1 MEPKSQHLA
10 PQTFSQV
17 KEVQEAWGLQRYTL
31 KANWGFDSSRHAL
44 SITIEIEKPSAYSD
58 HWISVGQTRCR
69 DVMQRLWPEHVRALD
84 FHLCSLTGPLHY
96 IDNTVY
102 LAGTRDCFGW
112 EPGEQRREKETKK
125 LLWVA
130 DADHLFHVV
139 ACDTQP
145 APLELHYE
153 PLLVEK
159 EMTWGPN
166 KGIPVGEP
174 QRDANGLHLWRIP
187 GACLSLVRSLTRPE
201 PLVLPL
207 KPYLGEGKPSD
218 FEGARK
224 SAIWPEATDDE
235 LSVPEAELEAALKA
249 RLPKL
254 LWELKAIVESF
265 GMTY

>member
-10 PQTFSQV
+10 PQTFLQV

-31 KANWGFDSSRHAL
+31 KVDWEPISGHHTL
-44 SITIEIEKPSAYSD
+44 SITIEIEKPSDYGD
-58 HWISVGQTRCR
+58 HWIPVSQTRCPE
-69 DVMQRLWPEHVRALD
+69 DMQRIWPEHVRALD
-84 FHLCSLTGPLHY
+84 FHLCSLAGPIYY
-96 IDNTVY
+96 IENTVY

-112 EPGEQRREKETKK
+112 EQGEQRREKETKK

-130 DADHLFHVV
+130 DTDLLFRVV
-139 ACDTQP
+139 ASDTQP
-145 APLELHYE
+145 APLEVHYE

-159 EMTWGPN
+159 DMTWGPN

-187 GACLSLVRSLTRPE
+187 DTGLPLVRSLTRPE

-207 KPYLGEGKPSD
+207 KPYLGEGKPRD
-218 FEGARK
+218 LDGARK
-224 SAIWPEATDDE
+224 AANWPDATDEE